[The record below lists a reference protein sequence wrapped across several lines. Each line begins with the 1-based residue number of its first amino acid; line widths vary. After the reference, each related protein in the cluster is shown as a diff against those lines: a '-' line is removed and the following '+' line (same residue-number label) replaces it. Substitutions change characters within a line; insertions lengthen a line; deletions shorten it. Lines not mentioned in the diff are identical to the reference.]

1 MASKVEPLACT
12 MCYCALF
19 NLVSHFYGLLLSF
32 PLLVFSFFD
41 CFCVIVVVILFL
53 CVFIWMG
60 KKPYS
65 SYSCKRVIL
74 KSCF

>member
-1 MASKVEPLACT
+1 MQAKWSHLHAL
-12 MCYCALF
+12 CAIVHFLIS
-19 NLVSHFYGLLLSF
+19 LSHFYGLLLSF
-32 PLLVFSFFD
+32 LLLVFSFFD
-41 CFCVIVVVILFL
+41 RFCVIVVVSFSFVFL
-53 CVFIWMG
+53 YGWG